1 MPREDG
7 QDELQAPNRRLRL
20 RIGRLR
26 RRIDGRLHSL
36 RREGR
41 RLASWKTYA
50 RNYPGSAVMAALGAG
65 LALSAG
71 LQRRQLARFVG
82 MRLFRWATSNVGSQF
97 WGELQHV
104 WSDSAPS
111 QCPKESSG
119 DDDE

>member
-7 QDELQAPNRRLRL
+7 QNELQATNRRLRL

-36 RREGR
+36 QREGR
-41 RLASWKTYA
+41 RLASWRTYV
-50 RNYPGSAVMAALGAG
+50 RSYPGSAVMAALGAG

-71 LQRRQLARFVG
+71 VQRRRLARLLG
-82 MRLFRWATSNVGSQF
+82 MRLFRWASSNIGSQF
-97 WGELQHV
+97 WGELQRV
-104 WSDSAPS
+104 WSDSTPS
-111 QCPKESSG
+111 QCHKK